1 MFLFPSDASS
11 SQWPSG
17 LVKDISPKIF
27 STAKH
32 DHQHDEQSSP
42 KHAMDQKLLSH
53 AAVIDMYYLYLQIN
67 PFDLGIQR
75 NQNSVALLV
84 IFYCLVFVLD
94 NSNKIFHLKYNKPTE
109 QEVARDIE

>member
-17 LVKDISPKIF
+17 LAKDISPKIF

-53 AAVIDMYYLYLQIN
+53 AAVIDM
-67 PFDLGIQR
+67 
-75 NQNSVALLV
+75 
-84 IFYCLVFVLD
+84 
-94 NSNKIFHLKYNKPTE
+94 KIFHPKYNKPTE